1 MNLHLNTRLLTLE
14 EKYTLVTELVMIKD
28 VQLKNT
34 VHDLRQSLRALRL
47 APDVAQGAGL
57 GLSITCE
64 LAESVGCRIVLLDRD
79 GKATPP
85 HGTSIALEILSCEER
100 ELQRERLVR
109 HSK

>member
-1 MNLHLNTRLLTLE
+1 MNLHLNTRLLTLD

-47 APDVAQGAGL
+47 ALDVAQGAGL

-85 HGTSIALEILSCEER
+85 HGTSIAFEIPSREER
-100 ELQRERLVR
+100 KLQRDRQTRL
-109 HSK
+109 SK